1 MGATIH
7 SMEPFMSTVVSTSA
21 PPYAAPGAVPGATP
35 YAAPLV
41 APASAVSWGAV
52 LAGAA
57 AAAALSLILL
67 ILGAGLGL
75 SSFSPWSGLGVS
87 ATTFGVSA
95 IVWLVVTQLAAS
107 GLGGYLAGRLR
118 TRWADLQADEVY
130 FRDTAH
136 GLLAWSVASLVTAAV
151 LTTTIG
157 AVLGQDTRHNAS
169 AADPGSLVNG
179 RAVDAYYIDTL
190 FRPQPAAVPPAV
202 LPRPDGEVE
211 RVMAKGLSEGALLDE
226 DVRYLGQLVAQRTGL
241 AQPDAEKRV
250 TDTFERARTAAAKA
264 TKAAAHASLWMFIS
278 LLAGAFV
285 ASWLATYGGRRRDL

>member
-1 MGATIH
+1 
-7 SMEPFMSTVVSTSA
+7 MSTVVSTSA
-21 PPYAAPGAVPGATP
+21 SPYGTPGVVPGATP
-35 YAAPLV
+35 YAGPVAAPL
-41 APASAVSWGAV
+41 SAVSWGAV

-75 SSFSPWSGLGVS
+75 SSFSPWTGLGVS

-136 GLLAWSVASLVTAAV
+136 GLLAWAVASLITAAA

-157 AVLGQDTRHNAS
+157 ALLGQGNR
-169 AADPGSLVNG
+169 AAAPVPDAVSVGQG
-179 RAVDAYYIDTL
+179 RAVDGYYIDAL
-190 FRPQPAAVPPAV
+190 FRPEPAQPQPAVFV
-202 LPRPDGEVE
+202 RPDGEVA

-226 DVRYLGQLVAQRTGL
+226 DVRYLGQLVSQRTGL
-241 AQPDAEKRV
+241 APPAAEKRV
-250 TDTFERARTAAAKA
+250 TDTFERAKTASAKA

>member
-1 MGATIH
+1 MT
-7 SMEPFMSTVVSTSA
+7 TVVTTA
-21 PPYAAPGAVPGATP
+21 VPPYATPVAAT
-35 YAAPLV
+35 
-41 APASAVSWGAV
+41 ASAVSWGAV

-75 SSFSPWSGLGVS
+75 SSFSPWTGLGVS
-87 ATTFGVSA
+87 ATTFGISA
-95 IVWLVVTQLAAS
+95 ILWITLTQLAAS

-118 TRWADLQADEVY
+118 TRWADLQTDEVY

-136 GLLAWSVASLVTAAV
+136 GLLAWAVASLVTAAA

-157 AVLGQDTRHNAS
+157 AVLGQAPRALDPVGEPTAS
-169 AADPGSLVNG
+169 VQG
-179 RAVDAYYIDTL
+179 RAVDSYYIDVL
-190 FRPQPAAVPPAV
+190 FRQDPARPAPV
-202 LPRPDGEVE
+202 IVAPNQGEVV
-211 RVMAKGLSEGALLDE
+211 RVVAKGLREGALLDE

-241 AQPDAEKRV
+241 SQPAAEKRV
-250 TDTFERARTAAAKA
+250 TDTFERAKQAAAKA
-264 TKAAAHASLWMFIS
+264 TQVAAHASLWMFIS

>member
-1 MGATIH
+1 
-7 SMEPFMSTVVSTSA
+7 MSTVVSTSA
-21 PPYAAPGAVPGATP
+21 SPYGTPGVVPGATP
-35 YAAPLV
+35 YAGPVAAPL
-41 APASAVSWGAV
+41 SAVSWGAV

-75 SSFSPWSGLGVS
+75 SSFSPWTGLGVS

-136 GLLAWSVASLVTAAV
+136 GLLAWAVASLITAAA

-157 AVLGQDTRHNAS
+157 ALLGQGNR
-169 AADPGSLVNG
+169 AAAPVPDAVSVGQG
-179 RAVDAYYIDTL
+179 RAVDGYYIDAL
-190 FRPQPAAVPPAV
+190 FRPEPAQPQPAVFV
-202 LPRPDGEVE
+202 RPDGEVA

-226 DVRYLGQLVAQRTGL
+226 DVRYLGQLVSQRTGL
-241 AQPDAEKRV
+241 APPAAEKRV
-250 TDTFERARTAAAKA
+250 TDTFERAKTAAAKA

>member
-1 MGATIH
+1 
-7 SMEPFMSTVVSTSA
+7 MSTVLTTPAPTYA
-21 PPYAAPGAVPGATP
+21 PP
-35 YAAPLV
+35 V
-41 APASAVSWGAV
+41 APATSAVSWGAIF
-52 LAGAA
+52 AGAA

-75 SSFSPWSGLGVS
+75 SSFSPWTGVGVS

-95 IVWLVVTQLAAS
+95 ILWITLTQLAAS

-118 TRWADLQADEVY
+118 TRWTDLQTDEVY

-136 GLLAWSVASLVTAAV
+136 GLLAWAVASLVTAAA

-157 AVLGQDTRHNAS
+157 AVLGQGPRAGGPVGEPS
-169 AADPGSLVNG
+169 ATVQG

-190 FRPQPAAVPPAV
+190 FRPDPAHPLAVALPPPNA
-202 LPRPDGEVE
+202 EVA
-211 RVMAKGLSEGALLDE
+211 RVVAKGLREGALLDE

-241 AQPDAEKRV
+241 SQPAAEKRV
-250 TDTFERARTAAAKA
+250 TDTFQRAKDAAAKA
-264 TKAAAHASLWMFIS
+264 AKAAGHASLWMFIS

>member
-1 MGATIH
+1 MT
-7 SMEPFMSTVVSTSA
+7 TVVTTSA
-21 PPYAAPGAVPGATP
+21 PAYATP
-35 YAAPLV
+35 VAAT
-41 APASAVSWGAV
+41 ASAVSWGAV

-75 SSFSPWSGLGVS
+75 SSFSPWTGLGVS

-95 IVWLVVTQLAAS
+95 ILWISLTQIAAS

-118 TRWADLQADEVY
+118 TRWADLQTDEVY

-136 GLLAWSVASLVTAAV
+136 GLLAWAVASLVTAAA

-157 AVLGQDTRHNAS
+157 AVLGQAPRTGEPAS
-169 AADPGSLVNG
+169 TVQG
-179 RAVDAYYIDTL
+179 RVVDGYYLDTL
-190 FRPQPAAVPPAV
+190 FRPDPA
-202 LPRPDGEVE
+202 RPVAIALAPNHDEVA
-211 RVMAKGLSEGALLDE
+211 RVVAKGLREGALLDE

-241 AQPDAEKRV
+241 SQPAAEKRV
-250 TDTFERARTAAAKA
+250 TDTFERAKESAAKA
-264 TKAAAHASLWMFIS
+264 AQVAAHASLWMFIS

>member
-1 MGATIH
+1 
-7 SMEPFMSTVVSTSA
+7 MSTVVSTSA
-21 PPYAAPGAVPGATP
+21 SPYATPGTAPGATP
-35 YAAPLV
+35 YAAPVV

-75 SSFSPWSGLGVS
+75 SSVSPWSGLGVS

-95 IVWLVVTQLAAS
+95 IVWLMVTQLAAS

-157 AVLGQDTRHNAS
+157 AVLGQDKRNAS
-169 AADPGSLVNG
+169 ATDPASLVHG
-179 RAVDAYYIDTL
+179 RAVDGYYIDIL
-190 FRPQPAAVPPAV
+190 FRPQPALVPPAV
-202 LPRPDGEVE
+202 LPRPDGEVV

-226 DVRYLGQLVAQRTGL
+226 DVRYLGQLVSQRTGL
-241 AQPDAEKRV
+241 ALPAAEQRV
-250 TDTFERARTAAAKA
+250 TDTFERAKTAAAKA

>member
-1 MGATIH
+1 
-7 SMEPFMSTVVSTSA
+7 MSTVVSTSA
-21 PPYAAPGAVPGATP
+21 SLYATPGAVPGATP
-35 YAAPLV
+35 YAAPV
-41 APASAVSWGAV
+41 AAPLSAVSWGAV

-75 SSFSPWSGLGVS
+75 SSFSPWTGLGVS

-136 GLLAWSVASLVTAAV
+136 GLLAWAVASLITAAA

-157 AVLGQDTRHNAS
+157 ALLGQGNR
-169 AADPGSLVNG
+169 AAAPVSDPASLVQG
-179 RAVDAYYIDTL
+179 RAVDGYYIDAL
-190 FRPQPAAVPPAV
+190 FRPEPAQPQPAVFA
-202 LPRPDGEVE
+202 RPDGEVA

-226 DVRYLGQLVAQRTGL
+226 DVRYLGQLVSQRTGL
-241 AQPDAEKRV
+241 ALPVAEKRV
-250 TDTFERARTAAAKA
+250 TDTFERAKTASAKA
-264 TKAAAHASLWMFIS
+264 TRAAAHASLWMFIS

>member
-1 MGATIH
+1 
-7 SMEPFMSTVVSTSA
+7 MSTVVSTSA
-21 PPYAAPGAVPGATP
+21 SPYATPGAVPGTTP
-35 YAAPLV
+35 YAAPV
-41 APASAVSWGAV
+41 AAPLSAVSWGAV

-75 SSFSPWSGLGVS
+75 SSFSPWTGLGVS

-95 IVWLVVTQLAAS
+95 IVWLMVTQLAAS

-118 TRWADLQADEVY
+118 TRWADLQTDEVY

-157 AVLGQDTRHNAS
+157 AVLGQGSRAAAP
-169 AADPGSLVNG
+169 AADPASLVHG
-179 RAVDAYYIDTL
+179 RAVDGYYIDAL
-190 FRPQPAAVPPAV
+190 FRPEAAPLQPVV
-202 LPRPDGEVE
+202 VSRPDGEVT

-241 AQPDAEKRV
+241 ALPAAEKRV
-250 TDTFERARTAAAKA
+250 TDTFERAKTASAKA

>member
-1 MGATIH
+1 
-7 SMEPFMSTVVSTSA
+7 MSTVVSTSA
-21 PPYAAPGAVPGATP
+21 SPYGTPGAVPGATP
-35 YAAPLV
+35 FAAPV
-41 APASAVSWGAV
+41 SAPLSAVSWGAV

-75 SSFSPWSGLGVS
+75 SSFSPWTGLGMS

-136 GLLAWSVASLVTAAV
+136 GLLAWAVASLITAAA

-157 AVLGQDTRHNAS
+157 ALLGQGNR
-169 AADPGSLVNG
+169 AAAPVSDPVSLVQG
-179 RAVDAYYIDTL
+179 RAVDGYYIDAL
-190 FRPQPAAVPPAV
+190 FRPEPAQPQPSVFT
-202 LPRPDGEVE
+202 RPDGEVS
-211 RVMAKGLSEGALLDE
+211 RVMTKGLSEGALLDE
-226 DVRYLGQLVAQRTGL
+226 DVRYLGQLVSQRTGL
-241 AQPDAEKRV
+241 ALPAAEKRV
-250 TDTFERARTAAAKA
+250 TDTFERAKTASAKA

>member
-1 MGATIH
+1 MT
-7 SMEPFMSTVVSTSA
+7 TVVTTAA
-21 PPYAAPGAVPGATP
+21 PPYATP
-35 YAAPLV
+35 VA

-75 SSFSPWSGLGVS
+75 SSFSPWTGLGVS

-95 IVWLVVTQLAAS
+95 IVWITLTQLAAS

-118 TRWADLQADEVY
+118 TRWADLQTDEVY

-136 GLLAWSVASLVTAAV
+136 GMLAWAVASLVTAAA

-157 AVLGQDTRHNAS
+157 AVLGQAPRALDPVGEPTAS
-169 AADPGSLVNG
+169 VQG
-179 RAVDAYYIDTL
+179 RAVDSYYIDVL
-190 FRPQPAAVPPAV
+190 FRPDPARPVPAIVAPNQ
-202 LPRPDGEVE
+202 GEVV
-211 RVMAKGLSEGALLDE
+211 RVMAKGLREGALLDD

-241 AQPDAEKRV
+241 SQPAAEKRV
-250 TDTFERARTAAAKA
+250 IDTFDRAKQAAAKA
-264 TKAAAHASLWMFIS
+264 TQVAAHASLWMFIS